1 MVRPLLTRTRS
12 LRIITLAGT
21 ALVALLLPPAD
32 GAVHASSSTASVFTA
47 ARASRSAGGYE
58 VTWRSTGGPVTVY
71 ANHDPAATKP
81 GTVVGHGSA
90 NASIKVASGTL
101 ASGQRWYFHLTN
113 GKRSVAVA
121 PQSLGLAHD
130 PNLRDIGGIR
140 TEDGRWIKEG
150 LLFRGGAMDKLTDA
164 EVARLAALG
173 VTKSIDLRT
182 PDEVAQ
188 APDKLPAG
196 VPTISDSILA
206 NDDASVTWNIG
217 GLDTADVFRLM
228 GYARGQY
235 MFIYDELGGGPAE
248 TYGFRRLFDEVLA
261 SDGAPVLY
269 HCTAGDDRTGWATYV
284 LLRVL
289 GVSPQ
294 AAMRNYLASNRYNVD
309 MLQGYTDYFESIG
322 FTHEQSDFFLRAD
335 YIEAA
340 EHTAL
345 TTFGSWSNY
354 LRLGLGLTSADVAK
368 LKSLYLSK

>member
-1 MVRPLLTRTRS
+1 M
-12 LRIITLAGT
+12 RIAAIAGT

-32 GAVHASSSTASVFTA
+32 AAVQGSPSLPDAFTV
-47 ARASRSAGGYE
+47 ARASRSASTYE

-71 ANHDPAATKP
+71 ANHDPAATRP
-81 GTVVGHGSA
+81 GTVVGRGSA
-90 NASIKVASGTL
+90 NASIEVASGTL
-101 ASGQRWYFHLTN
+101 APGARWYFHLTN
-113 GKRSVAVA
+113 GERSVSVA

-130 PNLRDIGGIR
+130 PNLRDIGGTR

-164 EVARLAALG
+164 EVAKLASLG

-182 PDEVAQ
+182 PDEITQ
-188 APDKLPAG
+188 APDRLPAG
-196 VPTISDSILA
+196 VPTINYSILA
-206 NDDASVTWNIG
+206 NDDPSVTWSIG
-217 GLDTADVFRLM
+217 GLDTAAVFRLM
-228 GYARGQY
+228 GYAHGQY
-235 MFIYDELGGGPAE
+235 LFIYDELGGGPGE
-248 TYGFRRLFDEVLA
+248 TYGFRQFFREVLA

-284 LLRVL
+284 LMRVL

-294 AAMRNYLASNRYNVD
+294 AAMRNYLASNTYNVD
-309 MLQGYTDYFESIG
+309 MLQGYTDYFESLG
-322 FTHEQSDFFLRAD
+322 FTHEQSDFFLKAD
-335 YIEAA
+335 YIKAA

-354 LRLGLGLTSADVAK
+354 LRLGLGLTSDDVAK